1 MPTVELTLHIV
12 MTEKPMT
19 QIANNYTTHHNT
31 RKSRSKSRW
40 AWIGAV
46 FAVVGLIGGFWTI
59 KADAKDNPEPSFL
72 INQYVDEDGVVI
84 KRICFG
90 GSVIVVACT
99 LKCTG
104 DGAGITM
111 LSARQAC
118 KK

>member
-1 MPTVELTLHIV
+1 LIPLAVNYATLHDTI
-12 MTEKPMT
+12 
-19 QIANNYTTHHNT
+19 
-31 RKSRSKSRW
+31 RKVLLVV
-40 AWIGAV
+40 ALTCTIIG
-46 FAVVGLIGGFWTI
+46 LMSICWTI
-59 KADAKDNPEPSFL
+59 KADAKDNPPPSFL

-90 GSVIVVACT
+90 GHVIVVACT

-104 DGAGITM
+104 DGASISM